1 MKKWK
6 NWPEI
11 ILSESHKYKIGMDL
25 ICEFLHQ
32 WPDDVFDMMDKA
44 NWSVKDYGLE
54 QFQWWLGRKIEE
66 WERFNREKI

>member
-1 MKKWK
+1 
-6 NWPEI
+6 
-11 ILSESHKYKIGMDL
+11 MDL

-66 WERFNREKI
+66 LERFNREKI